1 MKKRLLTI
9 AALTF
14 VLTANAQDNPLWMR
28 YCAISPDGQT
38 IAFCYKGDI
47 YTVPANGGKATQ
59 LTTNAAH
66 DTHPIWSPDSKKIA
80 FASNRQGSMDIY
92 IIDKEGGT
100 PQRLTTHS
108 ANEFP
113 VTFKDA
119 EHILYLSS
127 LMPDAADMT
136 FPSGQ
141 FPQVYEIST
150 EGGRPTLFS
159 SLPMEDISFSKDG
172 KSLLYHDRKGYE
184 DAWRKHHTSSI
195 TRDIWM
201 CQLNGNEKTYRKLTS
216 FRGEDR
222 TPIWSADGQSFY
234 YLSESKGSFNVF
246 KRNLNGSNEKQL
258 TQHTKHPV
266 RFLSAASNGT
276 LCYGYDGEIYT
287 VKEGEKPHKV
297 EISIVADKNDKDLIR
312 QVIGDEEPPGKRRIG
327 RETLAERTA
336 HQKIARVDDQHHQRH
351 GPEAG
356 LGGDDG
362 DAAVFTRRGVVQKA
376 QQKTLKNAQVRVV
389 RADADAE
396 ADSKITKPNGDA
408 VAQSPQE
415 MFFRHN
421 SDVPLLPII
430 RAQGA

>member
-150 EGGRPTLFS
+150 EGAGRHYSPPCQWKTS
-159 SLPMEDISFSKDG
+159 ASVKTENPYCTTTGKDTKMPG
-172 KSLLYHDRKGYE
+172 ESIILHPSHG
-184 DAWRKHHTSSI
+184 TSGCVS
-195 TRDIWM
+195 
-201 CQLNGNEKTYRKLTS
+201 
-216 FRGEDR
+216 
-222 TPIWSADGQSFY
+222 
-234 YLSESKGSFNVF
+234 
-246 KRNLNGSNEKQL
+246 
-258 TQHTKHPV
+258 
-266 RFLSAASNGT
+266 
-276 LCYGYDGEIYT
+276 
-287 VKEGEKPHKV
+287 
-297 EISIVADKNDKDLIR
+297 
-312 QVIGDEEPPGKRRIG
+312 
-327 RETLAERTA
+327 
-336 HQKIARVDDQHHQRH
+336 
-351 GPEAG
+351 
-356 LGGDDG
+356 
-362 DAAVFTRRGVVQKA
+362 
-376 QQKTLKNAQVRVV
+376 
-389 RADADAE
+389 
-396 ADSKITKPNGDA
+396 
-408 VAQSPQE
+408 
-415 MFFRHN
+415 
-421 SDVPLLPII
+421 
-430 RAQGA
+430 